1 MNIGMR
7 IKLVPG
13 EVSEGLEKDLKRVD
27 QLWTE
32 GLERFGGPW
41 LAGTEFGAVDAFY
54 APVVLRLQVCFF
66 LLLGWIGRLCAAGS
80 SRYTNKDC
88 VYMVRGGLGYC
99 STCNLR
105 GGACG

>member
-54 APVVLRLQVCFF
+54 APVVLRLQVCFPF
-66 LLLGWIGRLCAAGS
+66 ASMGWKSCVRLVAVGTPIRIVCIWS
-80 SRYTNKDC
+80 
-88 VYMVRGGLGYC
+88 
-99 STCNLR
+99 
-105 GGACG
+105 GAVSATVQPVT